1 MMTIVLENGGEVSQR
16 EQFQVRKLLAST
28 LFSAGQSD
36 EARAVIEPGA
46 DALTKFAF
54 DGFVGDWDTA
64 EAIYRDVAKTRSQLD
79 DDPGALAAYGDLV
92 WLLEREMTVFRRNA
106 LPDRLVDGYTPLTW
120 YQILAGQ
127 FDLAIKTARKGLA
140 LENTSGEKLGLKI
153 NLAHALLLNNE
164 VPEAMTLYD
173 QVKSAIFSQPSSA
186 PPRLGAHEVLD
197 DLDELAKRGM
207 TRPQMDEIRA
217 SMRAAI
223 DKPGR

>member
-1 MMTIVLENGGEVSQR
+1 M
-16 EQFQVRKLLAST
+16 
-28 LFSAGQSD
+28 
-36 EARAVIEPGA
+36 
-46 DALTKFAF
+46 
-54 DGFVGDWDTA
+54 
-64 EAIYRDVAKTRSQLD
+64 
-79 DDPGALAAYGDLV
+79 
-92 WLLEREMTVFRRNA
+92 
-106 LPDRLVDGYTPLTW
+106 
-120 YQILAGQ
+120 
-127 FDLAIKTARKGLA
+127 AIKTARKGLA

-223 DKPGR
+223 DKPGQ